1 MPIITLT
8 SDIGQEDF
16 IIGAVKGQILST
28 IPGMGIADITHYL
41 SSKNYQQGAYIFNN
55 AAKHYP
61 AGTLHFIMVNF
72 FQFPKRHA
80 LLTKHNNQY
89 FITPDNGFL
98 TMMLG
103 GKPKEIIKIDFKEAH
118 TFLEITQEIFNA
130 IGAFVKANS
139 ISAAGT
145 AFQDIEEIYPMQP
158 TLGPNWMEG
167 QILFIDQFENVVVNI
182 RKEDFDL
189 QAQGRTFKIVFTRTE
204 TITDLS
210 HHYGEVPIADKLAW
224 FNSAG
229 YLEIAVRGGNMA
241 GLFGLSKFDENQ
253 LNKQRP
259 NDNKWFFQM
268 VRVFFE

>member
-1 MPIITLT
+1 MPVITLT

-16 IIGAVKGQILST
+16 IIGAIKGQILSIIPDCT
-28 IPGMGIADITHYL
+28 ISDITHYL

-55 AAKHYP
+55 AAKFYP
-61 AGTLHFIMVNF
+61 KGTVHMVMVNF
-72 FQFPKRHA
+72 FQYPQEHVLFSHYNG
-80 LLTKHNNQY
+80 HF

-103 GKPKEIIKIDFKEAH
+103 IKPKDIVKINCKGAN
-118 TFLEITQEIFNA
+118 TFIQITEKIVESVAYFLA
-130 IGAFVKANS
+130 SGDMS
-139 ISAAGT
+139 TAGNPT
-145 AFQDIEEIYPMQP
+145 ETIQEIYPMQP

-182 RKEDFDL
+182 RKEEFDFH
-189 QAQGRTFKIVFTRTE
+189 AKGRPFKIVFTRNE
-204 TITDLS
+204 TIEVLS
-210 HHYGEVPIADKLAW
+210 KSYGEVPISDKLAW

-241 GLFGLSKFDENQ
+241 GLFGLSKYDENQ
-253 LNKQRP
+253 MSKQRP

>member
-16 IIGAVKGQILST
+16 IIGALKGQILST

-103 GKPKEIIKIDFKEAH
+103 GKPKRLLK
-118 TFLEITQEIFNA
+118 
-130 IGAFVKANS
+130 
-139 ISAAGT
+139 
-145 AFQDIEEIYPMQP
+145 
-158 TLGPNWMEG
+158 
-167 QILFIDQFENVVVNI
+167 
-182 RKEDFDL
+182 
-189 QAQGRTFKIVFTRTE
+189 
-204 TITDLS
+204 
-210 HHYGEVPIADKLAW
+210 
-224 FNSAG
+224 
-229 YLEIAVRGGNMA
+229 
-241 GLFGLSKFDENQ
+241 
-253 LNKQRP
+253 
-259 NDNKWFFQM
+259 
-268 VRVFFE
+268 

>member
-1 MPIITLT
+1 MPVITLT

-28 IPGMGIADITHYL
+28 IPTATVADITHYL

-55 AAKHYP
+55 AAKHFP
-61 AGTLHFIMVNF
+61 KGTVHLVMVNF
-72 FQFPKRHA
+72 FQFPQEHVLFA
-80 LLTKHNNQY
+80 HYNGH
-89 FITPDNGFL
+89 FFVTPDNGFL

-103 GKPKEIIKIDFKEAH
+103 VKP
-118 TFLEITQEIFNA
+118 LEIVKINCK
-130 IGAFVKANS
+130 GAYTFIQITEKIVESLAYFIASGNM
-139 ISAAGT
+139 AEAGEPFT
-145 AFQDIEEIYPMQP
+145 DIQEIYPMQP

-182 RKEDFDL
+182 RKEEFDL
-189 QAQGRTFKIVFTRTE
+189 HAKGRPFKIVFTRNE
-204 TITDLS
+204 TIEVLS
-210 HHYGEVPIADKLAW
+210 KHYGEVPVADKLAW

-241 GLFGLSKFDENQ
+241 GLFGLSKYDENQ
-253 LNKQRP
+253 HNKQRP

>member
-28 IPGMGIADITHYL
+28 IPGATVVDITHYL

-55 AAKHYP
+55 AAKYYP
-61 AGTLHFIMVNF
+61 AGTVHLVLVNF
-72 FQFPKRHA
+72 YQVPQEHVLFSHFNGHF
-80 LLTKHNNQY
+80 

-103 GKPKEIIKIDFKEAH
+103 VKPSEIVKINCKGAHNFIQITERIIESVAYFFASGNMADAGEAV
-118 TFLEITQEIFNA
+118 EA
-130 IGAFVKANS
+130 I
-139 ISAAGT
+139 
-145 AFQDIEEIYPMQP
+145 QEIYPMQP

-167 QILFIDQFENVVVNI
+167 QILFIDKFENVVVNI
-182 RKEDFDL
+182 RKDEFDL
-189 QAQGRTFKIVFTRTE
+189 HAQGRPFKIVFTRNE
-204 TITDLS
+204 TIETLS
-210 HHYGEVPIADKLAW
+210 NSYGSVSISDKLAW

-241 GLFGLSKFDENQ
+241 GLFGLSKFEENQ
-253 LNKQRP
+253 HSKQRP